1 MRFFLL
7 TTLFTHVYSMVV
19 NNITFPTSECGYNTI
34 VYNDSLSNFNMDDNV
49 WFYNTNSV
57 ESNCGPQ
64 NTTLGCVHLQYMT
77 GPFSIF
83 GYNPYTIWYYPYP
96 VNDSF
101 VMNLFYKFEDGD
113 TIMLGSVPC
122 DGNSYQLGLTNCA
135 FNKQLFSYQF
145 YKYFR
150 FDFFANCTFNG
161 TTMGFVLDE
170 SVDTCVGFDDYQKCI
185 VNHNSINLVNFQDWE
200 PVPFNYSHDTSNF
213 GVYPTTTL
221 STIVPTITE
230 TQSVTL
236 TINITVTETQNI
248 TQTETQN
255 ITQTETQNITQTGLQ
270 DVVTITETGS
280 PGLTIT
286 ETQSGSLETVTVTIT
301 ETGEPGLTITETQ
314 SGLQVTITE
323 TGSQEPITITVTVTE
338 SETTTTDSI
347 ETTLTTE
354 TSETIESLI

>member
-1 MRFFLL
+1 
-7 TTLFTHVYSMVV
+7 
-19 NNITFPTSECGYNTI
+19 
-34 VYNDSLSNFNMDDNV
+34 
-49 WFYNTNSV
+49 
-57 ESNCGPQ
+57 
-64 NTTLGCVHLQYMT
+64 MT

-135 FNKQLFSYQF
+135 FSKQLFSYQF

-150 FDFFANCTFNG
+150 FEFFANCTFNG
-161 TTMGFVLDE
+161 TTMGFALDE

-255 ITQTETQNITQTGLQ
+255 ITQTETQNMTQTGLQ

-286 ETQSGSLETVTVTIT
+286 ETQSGSQET
-301 ETGEPGLTITETQ
+301 
-314 SGLQVTITE
+314 VTITE
-323 TGSQEPITITVTVTE
+323 TGSQEPITITVTET
-338 SETTTTDSI
+338 ETTTTDSI

>member
-1 MRFFLL
+1 
-7 TTLFTHVYSMVV
+7 
-19 NNITFPTSECGYNTI
+19 
-34 VYNDSLSNFNMDDNV
+34 
-49 WFYNTNSV
+49 
-57 ESNCGPQ
+57 
-64 NTTLGCVHLQYMT
+64 MT

-161 TTMGFVLDE
+161 TTMGFALDE
-170 SVDTCVGFDDYQKCI
+170 NVDTCVGFDDYQKCI

-230 TQSVTL
+230 TLNVTL
-236 TINITVTETQNI
+236 TINVTVTETQNVTLTI
-248 TQTETQN
+248 NVTEN
-255 ITQTETQNITQTGLQ
+255 VTQTGLQ
-270 DVVTITETGS
+270 DVVSITETGS

-286 ETQSGSLETVTVTIT
+286 ETQSGSQET
-301 ETGEPGLTITETQ
+301 
-314 SGLQVTITE
+314 VTITE
-323 TGSQEPITITVTVTE
+323 TGSQEPITITVTET
-338 SETTTTDSI
+338 ETTTTDSI